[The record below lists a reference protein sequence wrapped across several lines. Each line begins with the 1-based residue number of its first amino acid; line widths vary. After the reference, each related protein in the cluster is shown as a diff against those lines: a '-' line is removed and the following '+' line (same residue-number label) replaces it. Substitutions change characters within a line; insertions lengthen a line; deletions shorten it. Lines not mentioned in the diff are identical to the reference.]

1 MPQGLHEWVPDKDAW
16 ATYLNQTV
24 KALNDGFVLDQS
36 GEDTTGVLTTRA
48 TFASTTT
55 FTVAGD
61 GTAFYVAGRRLR
73 IVHAG
78 GTTYCSVT
86 SSAFAAGVTTVTIGT
101 ITQGPATMTTPITSM
116 AVSPVFTGNA
126 GNTSSPT
133 HASLTGVTSDQ
144 HHAQVHGS
152 TDHNSTVPSE
162 DDVKKWALLG

>member
-1 MPQGLHEWVPDKDAW
+1 MPQGLHEWVSDIDAW

-24 KALNDGFVLDQS
+24 KAINDGFVLDQS
-36 GEDTTGVLTTRA
+36 GADATGVLTTRA
-48 TFASTTT
+48 TYATTTT

-61 GTAFYVAGRRLR
+61 ATAFYVAGRRLR

-126 GNTSSPT
+126 GNI
-133 HASLTGVTSDQ
+133 AAGV
-144 HHAQVHGS
+144 V
-152 TDHNSTVPSE
+152 E
-162 DDVKKWALLG
+162 DDVKKWALIT